1 MKFFHLSDLH
11 LGRKLLGESLLEEQA
26 YIIEEIIKT
35 AKEEKPDA
43 VLMCG
48 DIYDKSVPSA
58 EAVRL
63 LDGFLSQLVECGCSV
78 FLISGNH
85 DGGSRLEFAGKI
97 LEKENIY
104 IEGTY
109 KGKLEAVCLEDA
121 WGEVYIH
128 MLPFLRPDMLRPYE
142 EELPKSYEEAVKTV
156 LLKQPLKASARH
168 VLMAHQFVTAGGR
181 APETDQSE
189 QLILGGLDH
198 VEVSCFE
205 GFDYVALGHIHRA
218 QSVNALHIRYAGS
231 PLAYSFSENK
241 DLKSLT
247 IVELMEKGNNS
258 VRKVLL
264 QPKTKMAVL
273 KDTMEA
279 LVSEKYQAYRK
290 GYFLSIRLTDEEI
303 PEYPLQRLRQVFSGI
318 LEFSVENRRTVHGG
332 ISGAAGLSVL
342 KKTPE
347 TLFGDF
353 YEKQNGVP
361 LNETEK
367 EILRELIREVQ
378 VDV

>member
-1 MKFFHLSDLH
+1 M
-11 LGRKLLGESLLEEQA
+11 
-26 YIIEEIIKT
+26 
-35 AKEEKPDA
+35 
-43 VLMCG
+43 
-48 DIYDKSVPSA
+48 
-58 EAVRL
+58 
-63 LDGFLSQLVECGCSV
+63 
-78 FLISGNH
+78 
-85 DGGSRLEFAGKI
+85 
-97 LEKENIY
+97 
-104 IEGTY
+104 
-109 KGKLEAVCLEDA
+109 
-121 WGEVYIH
+121 
-128 MLPFLRPDMLRPYE
+128 
-142 EELPKSYEEAVKTV
+142 
-156 LLKQPLKASARH
+156 
-168 VLMAHQFVTAGGR
+168 
-181 APETDQSE
+181 
-189 QLILGGLDH
+189 
-198 VEVSCFE
+198 EVSCFE

-318 LEFSVENRRTVHGG
+318 LEFSVENRRTMHGG